1 MHNVENFDLVGKA
14 DSKLVA
20 AWVQTCALKRFLRN
34 FTSLTVDNSEVVIK
48 NAFEVEVI
56 PNPDGLIL
64 DTASEHNWSLETSV
78 KRSDFSLMGA
88 ISYEI
93 IFQI

>member
-14 DSKLVA
+14 DSKLIA

-48 NAFEVEVI
+48 NAFEV
-56 PNPDGLIL
+56 
-64 DTASEHNWSLETSV
+64 
-78 KRSDFSLMGA
+78 
-88 ISYEI
+88 
-93 IFQI
+93 